1 MSRGRPRGAPAAGDG
16 NKRVSKANKKKN
28 LVVVESPAKARTLS
42 AILGPEYDVRA
53 SVGHIRDL
61 PKSRL
66 GVDLEHD
73 FQPQYL
79 VPREK
84 REVVKQL
91 REAVAK
97 AATVYLATDPDREG
111 EAISWHLA
119 EATDLEPGRYRRV
132 VFHEITPAAVRAA
145 FQHPRDIDR
154 RLVDAQ
160 QARRVLDRL
169 VGYKISPLL
178 WQKIRRG
185 LSAGR
190 VQSVAL
196 RMIVER
202 EREIQAFEPKEYWT
216 VDAVLGKPAAPET
229 FTARLYGRASER
241 KLEVA
246 SEREASALAEEL
258 GNADVRVR
266 EVKTKQVRRRPQPPF
281 TTSTLQ
287 QEASR
292 RFGFTAKRTMALAQ
306 QLYEG
311 ADVAGNGRVGLIT
324 YMRTDSLNLAESARQ
339 EARRFI
345 ASRWGDPYLPQ
356 APRVYKTKAK
366 GAQEAHE
373 AIRPTSVE
381 RTPESLRGHL
391 TGDQLKLY
399 TLIWQRMVAC
409 QMADTV
415 YDQTTIEVEAA
426 PRTNPGDPL
435 YLRATCSVVAFPGY
449 RAVYHDTKEDGSEED
464 EEARLPALERGDP
477 LDVREVK
484 PEQHF
489 TEPPPR
495 FTEATL
501 VKALEENGIGRPST
515 YAPIISTI
523 IDRGYVAREGRALKP
538 LDLGVVVN
546 DLLVERFPSIVDVG
560 FTAEMEEDLDQVA
573 RGEREWQ
580 PVVHEFYQPL
590 EEALHRA
597 RLAPKVVAETGEVCE
612 KCGRPMVL
620 RWGRFGRFLACTGF
634 PECRNTRPVEAEE
647 QEPLPETTEQ
657 CPECGAPMAVR
668 RGRFGMFLACTRYPE
683 CKGRK
688 RIEKKIGVSCPR
700 CGVGEVV
707 QRQARKGRRRTFYG
721 CSRYPECDFTSWS
734 RPVAAP
740 CPNCG
745 QRELVAAAG
754 GKARCVACAWQGP
767 APVERELAGTPG

>member
-1 MSRGRPRGAPAAGDG
+1 MA
-16 NKRVSKANKKKN
+16 KKKTTKH
-28 LVVVESPAKARTLS
+28 LVIVESPAKARTLS
-42 AILGPEYDVRA
+42 TILGPEYDVRA

-61 PKSRL
+61 PRSTL
-66 GVDLEHD
+66 GVDIERG
-73 FQPQYL
+73 FQPRYV

-84 REVVKQL
+84 RDVVKQL
-91 REAVAK
+91 KEAVGK
-97 AATVYLATDPDREG
+97 ADVVYLATDPDREG
-111 EAISWHLA
+111 EAISWHVA
-119 EATDLEPGRYRRV
+119 QATDLEPGRYRRV
-132 VFHEITPAAVRAA
+132 VFHEITPEAVRDA
-145 FQHPRDIDR
+145 FRHPRDIDD

-202 EREIQAFEPKEYWT
+202 EREIQSFKPQEYWT
-216 VDAVLGKPAAPET
+216 IDAVLAKPGSPDA
-229 FTARLYGRASER
+229 FTARVYGRASAK
-241 KLEVA
+241 KLEIA
-246 SEREASALAEEL
+246 TGEQASAIEAEL
-258 GNADVRVR
+258 RDATARVR
-266 EVKTKQVRRRPQPPF
+266 AVKTRQVRRRPQPPF

-306 QLYEG
+306 ALYEG
-311 ADVAGNGRVGLIT
+311 IDIPGNGRVGLIT
-324 YMRTDSLNLAESARQ
+324 YMRTDSLHIAESARH
-339 EARRFI
+339 ETREHIAR
-345 ASRWGDPYLPQ
+345 SYGDAYLPPS
-356 APRVYKTKAK
+356 PRVYRTKTK

-373 AIRPTSVE
+373 AIRPTSIA
-381 RTPESLRGHL
+381 RTPDSVRRWL
-391 TGDQLKLY
+391 TADQLKLY
-399 TLIWQRMVAC
+399 TLIWQRMVAS
-409 QMADTV
+409 QMADAI
-415 YDQTTIEVEAA
+415 YDQTTVEVEAI
-426 PRTNPGDPL
+426 PRANPRHPL
-435 YLRATCSVVAFPGY
+435 YLRATCSVLAFPGY
-449 RAVYHDTKEDGSEED
+449 RAVYQETRENGAAEEDG
-464 EEARLPALERGDP
+464 ARLPSLAAGDALEIR
-477 LDVREVK
+477 DVA

-495 FTEATL
+495 YTEATL

-523 IDRGYVAREGRALKP
+523 IERGYVAREGRSLKP
-538 LDLGVVVN
+538 LDLGIVVN
-546 DLLVERFPSIVDVG
+546 DLLVQQFPEVVDIG

-573 RGEREWQ
+573 RGERPWQ
-580 PVVHEFYQPL
+580 PVVEEFYRPL
-590 EEALHRA
+590 QEALARA
-597 RLAPKVVAETGEVCE
+597 AAAPKVVQETGELCE

-634 PECRNTRPVEAEE
+634 PECRNTRPVEAED
-647 QEPLPETTEQ
+647 QEPLPETDER

-688 RIEKKIGVSCPR
+688 RIENKIGVTCPR
-700 CGVGEVV
+700 CGQGEVV

-734 RPVAAP
+734 RPVAGP

-745 QRELVAAAG
+745 RRQLVAAANNS
-754 GKARCVACAWQGP
+754 ARCVACEWQGP
-767 APVERELAGTPG
+767 APVERELAGTPR

>member
-1 MSRGRPRGAPAAGDG
+1 
-16 NKRVSKANKKKN
+16 
-28 LVVVESPAKARTLS
+28 LS
-42 AILGPEYDVRA
+42 TILGPEYDVRA

-66 GVDLEHD
+66 GVDIERG
-73 FQPQYL
+73 FEPRYL
-79 VPREK
+79 VPPEK
-84 REVVKQL
+84 RDVVRQL
-91 REAVAK
+91 REAAGRADV
-97 AATVYLATDPDREG
+97 VYLATDPDREG

-119 EATDLEPGRYRRV
+119 EAADLKPGRYRRV
-132 VFHEITPAAVRAA
+132 VFHEITPQAVKEA
-145 FQHPRDIDR
+145 FRHPRDIDL

-160 QARRVLDRL
+160 QARRILDRL

-202 EREIQAFEPKEYWT
+202 EREIQAFQPQEYWT
-216 VDAVLGKPAAPET
+216 IDVALAKPGTPDA
-229 FTARLYGRASER
+229 FTARLYGRASAK
-241 KLEVA
+241 KLEIGSA
-246 SEREASALAEEL
+246 EQAAALAAEL
-258 GNADVRVR
+258 RDATVHVRD
-266 EVKTKQVRRRPQPPF
+266 VKTRQVRRRPQPPF

-311 ADVAGNGRVGLIT
+311 VDVAGNGRVGLIT
-324 YMRTDSLNLAESARQ
+324 YMRTDSLHVAESARR
-339 EARRFI
+339 ETREYI
-345 ASRWGDPYLPQ
+345 AGRWGEAYLPSS
-356 APRVYKTKAK
+356 PRVYKTKTK

-373 AIRPTSVE
+373 AIRPTSIE
-381 RTPESLRGHL
+381 RTPESVRRWLSA
-391 TGDQLKLY
+391 DQLKLY

-409 QMADTV
+409 QMADAV
-415 YDQTTIEVEAA
+415 YDQTTVEVEAA
-426 PRTNPGDPL
+426 PRANPRDPL
-435 YLRATCSVVAFPGY
+435 YLRATCSVLAFPGY
-449 RAVYHDTKEDGSEED
+449 RAVYQETKEDGSAED
-464 EEARLPALERGDP
+464 DETRLPPLAAGDP
-477 LDVREVK
+477 LEVRDVT

-495 FTEATL
+495 YTEATL

-523 IDRGYVAREGRALKP
+523 IERGYVAREGRALKP
-538 LDLGVVVN
+538 LDLGFVVN
-546 DLLVERFPSIVDVG
+546 DLLVQQFPSIVDVG
-560 FTAEMEEDLDQVA
+560 FTAEMEEDLDQIA
-573 RGEREWQ
+573 RGERPWQ
-580 PVVHEFYQPL
+580 PVVEEFYRPL
-590 EEALHRA
+590 EEALERA
-597 RLAPKVVAETGEVCE
+597 SKAPKVVEETGEVCE

-634 PECRNTRPVEAEE
+634 PECRNTRPVEGEE
-647 QEPLPETTEQ
+647 REALPETTET

-688 RIEKKIGVSCPR
+688 RIENKVGVTCPR
-700 CGVGEVV
+700 CGQGEIV
-707 QRQARKGRRRTFYG
+707 QRQTRRGRRRTFYG

-734 RPVAAP
+734 KPLAEA
-740 CPNCG
+740 CPKCG
-745 QRELVAAAG
+745 ARTLVAAAR
-754 GKARCVACAWQGP
+754 GKARCTSCEWQG
-767 APVERELAGTPG
+767 AVAAERELAEAPA